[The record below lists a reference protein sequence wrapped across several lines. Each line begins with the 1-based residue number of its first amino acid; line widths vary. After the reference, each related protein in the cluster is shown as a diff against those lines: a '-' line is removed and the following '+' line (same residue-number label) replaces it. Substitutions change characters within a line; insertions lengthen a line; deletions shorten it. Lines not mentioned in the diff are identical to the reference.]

1 VCVRARAR
9 VLWLSAGGARG
20 RGVPPVVLSQALAAT
35 TKKCPRCKTP
45 TEKNHGCNHMTCAMR
60 GADGQICGCDW
71 CWICGRDIGPCCGG
85 GGTGAYPRHYAWWN
99 VLGCPGTQ
107 MMDGFQEYGSC
118 KSACFKCGL
127 CLYRVLAVPFAA
139 IAVVLVLALAVA
151 VLGIGIACIP
161 SLLISLPIVACC
173 TTCCDSDFSFRDA
186 DLECVTATRAPLFS
200 HPSPLIDA
208 LRVSSPG
215 GRFWLL
221 ALFWPAILV
230 LGLACLAI
238 ALAFVLVAIALYFGT
253 FIPAAILGVPIA
265 CLILRCN
272 GDSFSDIGSDDK
284 KAFVLLS
291 TGWIALIPL
300 FVIALALAIVLCP
313 CITLVIFMDY
323 DS

>member
-1 VCVRARAR
+1 
-9 VLWLSAGGARG
+9 
-20 RGVPPVVLSQALAAT
+20 
-35 TKKCPRCKTP
+35 
-45 TEKNHGCNHMTCAMR
+45 
-60 GADGQICGCDW
+60 
-71 CWICGRDIGPCCGG
+71 
-85 GGTGAYPRHYAWWN
+85 
-99 VLGCPGTQ
+99 
-107 MMDGFQEYGSC
+107 
-118 KSACFKCGL
+118 
-127 CLYRVLAVPFAA
+127 
-139 IAVVLVLALAVA
+139 
-151 VLGIGIACIP
+151 
-161 SLLISLPIVACC
+161 
-173 TTCCDSDFSFRDA
+173 
-186 DLECVTATRAPLFS
+186 
-200 HPSPLIDA
+200 
-208 LRVSSPG
+208 
-215 GRFWLL
+215 L